1 MKSDEGLKVGNINY
15 QFILFHL
22 FTAVTFTSVIIV
34 VVVAVGVVVV
44 AIAAVVVVAIA
55 AVVVAQF
62 SIPTGYRIKKTDGQ
76 DLRRDIIYVITSV

>member
-34 VVVAVGVVVV
+34 VVVAVGAVVV
-44 AIAAVVVVAIA
+44 AIAVVVVAIA
-55 AVVVAQF
+55 VVVVAQF

>member
-1 MKSDEGLKVGNINY
+1 MKSDEGLKVGNISY

-34 VVVAVGVVVV
+34 VVVAVGAVVV
-44 AIAAVVVVAIA
+44 AIAVVVVAIA
-55 AVVVAQF
+55 VVVVAQF